1 MQVDRY
7 AVDVYNAL
15 DLVDNLVD
23 DEGVNLDDAIKMA
36 AERFKVKPQEV
47 QEAYDGV
54 Y

>member
-15 DLVDNLVD
+15 DLVDDLVD
-23 DEGVNLDDAIKMA
+23 HGTELDRAIQLA

-47 QEAYDGV
+47 VEAYNGT

>member
-15 DLVDNLVD
+15 DLVDDLVD
-23 DEGVNLDDAIKMA
+23 HGTPLERAIELA
-36 AERFKVKPQEV
+36 SERFKVTPKEV
-47 QEAYDGV
+47 MEAYDGT